1 MCDNV
6 GVAGL
11 WWDDEDADYIRRRSD
26 RYPGALNIEPEWTL
40 EAATDP
46 RAIVRDPDPKS
57 RTGAIRLIGYS
68 PGAGFV
74 LAVIVDPLDWAGIT
88 AWKRFHPPAAH
99 WPWCAPSANL
109 AAPHS
114 PFCLIS

>member
-40 EAATDP
+40 EAAADP
-46 RAIVRDPDPKS
+46 RAIVRDPESEEPHRRDPTD
-57 RTGAIRLIGYS
+57 RLLTGCGVGPHGDRGPGRLGRDHREE
-68 PGAGFV
+68 GARADLRSYLEGE
-74 LAVIVDPLDWAGIT
+74 AVSDD
-88 AWKRFHPPAAH
+88 
-99 WPWCAPSANL
+99 
-109 AAPHS
+109 
-114 PFCLIS
+114 